1 MKNMNENQQFNQES
15 NNTVNP
21 SVMGE
26 ENNKQSTPLNT
37 EKDMTAMPP
46 IAEVKV
52 ESSATTSMNSSN
64 GNEMSSSEKT
74 VANST
79 GESSPSSSSAKPPKN
94 SKLSTI
100 LLIVFFL
107 FLFAFIMGMP
117 YIRSFIQELKADT
130 GLSEIE
136 KEAQEEEE
144 KQQQE
149 EENQKPTPTP
159 EDEKTTELTCT
170 SASSTAGNYTL
181 VEVQKFYYNSKNQ
194 VLSSKMISQYSFTT
208 ADMTYLNL
216 KQQCDEDS
224 LKYLTHEGYTMAC
237 SYGENNIEIS
247 HEFDLE
253 TFTPIVD
260 GATNIQAN
268 ATYQQDIET
277 IKADLAS
284 KGYTCQ

>member
-15 NNTVNP
+15 NKTINS

-26 ENNKQSTPLNT
+26 ENSRPSASLNA
-37 EKDMTAMPP
+37 ENNMTAVPS

-52 ESSATTSMNSSN
+52 ESSATTPVNSSN
-64 GNEMSSSEKT
+64 GNMMPFSET
-74 VANST
+74 STTNST
-79 GESSPSSSSAKPPKN
+79 GESSSLSSDKPPKN
-94 SKLSTI
+94 SKISTI
-100 LLIVFFL
+100 LLIFLFL

-136 KEAQEEEE
+136 KEAQEEEK

-170 SASSTAGNYTL
+170 SSSSTVGNYTL

-194 VLSSKMISQYSFTT
+194 VLSSKMISQYSFTSVDT
-208 ADMTYLNL
+208 TYLTL

-253 TFTPIVD
+253 SFTPIVD
-260 GATNIQAN
+260 GTTNIQAN
-268 ATYQQDIET
+268 ATYQQDIEA